1 MGRGRRVPNFLPASL
16 RPRFPWLFLHEAVS
30 IFAFGVSWF
39 VEGQTLIGAF
49 KDPSAPL
56 AEPVAQH

>member
-1 MGRGRRVPNFLPASL
+1 MTLAI
-16 RPRFPWLFLHEAVS
+16 EAVG

-39 VEGQTLIGAF
+39 VEGQTLIGAL
-49 KDPSAPL
+49 KDPQAPL